1 MGRTKTTTRG
11 NIVAKNRKARRD
23 YVIHDKF
30 EAGIVLKGTEVKS
43 LREGRASIGEAF
55 AGEKGSELFLQNAYI
70 PEYSASGA
78 ASYEPRAPRKL
89 LMHRGEIG
97 KLLSAINRKGMTIV
111 PLSVYFNKRG
121 IAKVELAIAEGK
133 QQRDK
138 RQTVKQRDWDR
149 QKARLLRNKD

>member
-30 EAGIVLKGTEVKS
+30 EAGIVLKGIEVKS

-78 ASYEPRAPRKL
+78 ANYEPRAPRKL
-89 LMHRGEIG
+89 LMHRSEIG
-97 KLLSAINRKGMTIV
+97 KLLGAINRKGMTIV

>member
-1 MGRTKTTTRG
+1 MGRTKTTIRG
-11 NIVAKNRKARRD
+11 NIVAKNRKAQRN
-23 YVIHDKF
+23 YVIHEKF
-30 EAGIVLKGTEVKS
+30 EAGIVLRGTEVKS

-55 AGEKGSELFLQNAYI
+55 AGEKGNELFLQNAYI
-70 PEYSASGA
+70 PEYSASEA

-89 LMHRGEIG
+89 LMHRSEIG
-97 KLLSAINRKGMTIV
+97 KLLGAINRKGMTIV

>member
-1 MGRTKTTTRG
+1 MTKKRLG
-11 NIVAKNRKARRD
+11 EEAAEKERVANERLLKQRRD
-23 YVIHDKF
+23 HQAYL
-30 EAGIVLKGTEVKS
+30 ARY
-43 LREGRASIGEAF
+43 REDRFLPAEAF

-89 LMHRGEIG
+89 LMHRSEIG
-97 KLLSAINRKGMTIV
+97 KLLGAINRKGMTIV

>member
-1 MGRTKTTTRG
+1 
-11 NIVAKNRKARRD
+11 
-23 YVIHDKF
+23 
-30 EAGIVLKGTEVKS
+30 
-43 LREGRASIGEAF
+43 
-55 AGEKGSELFLQNAYI
+55 
-70 PEYSASGA
+70 
-78 ASYEPRAPRKL
+78 
-89 LMHRGEIG
+89 MHRGEIG